1 MHRSR
6 HRFSA
11 FITLTAALVSACG
24 ASTEREELSL
34 SELTQIA
41 SPAGPGSSEPNL
53 TVSEQ
58 GRIYLTWQEQ
68 VDGAHELRFATLEG
82 DRWSDARS
90 IARGD
95 DWFVNWADFP
105 SLVVLPDGRLAAHYL
120 RRNPTGERY
129 HYDVEVR
136 QSNDGGISWSEPV
149 RPHRDGVPA
158 EHGFVSLYPAG
169 GGELGIVWLDGRQ
182 YHARYG
188 GSEEMMLHQTTLAA
202 DGTLGPEVVIDD
214 RICDCCQTSWAITSQ
229 GPVIAYRNRSPEE
242 VRDIYLARNVDGAWS
257 TAAVHADGWEIAACP
272 VNGPAVAA
280 DQNRVAVAWFTAAQD
295 TPRVR
300 IAFSH
305 DAGATFSPPV
315 QIDSGD
321 PIGRV
326 DVMLLNGENALVSWL
341 ERVDGQAAEIRT
353 RVVSRAGAEA
363 SNLVARSTQAR
374 ASGFPRMVRS
384 GNEVVFA
391 WTEAGDPSN
400 VRVARARLAE
410 GR

>member
-1 MHRSR
+1 MYRSKR
-6 HRFSA
+6 WLIA
-11 FITLTAALVSACG
+11 LPLATLTLASACDARG
-24 ASTEREELSL
+24 EREVVALADPV
-34 SELTQIA
+34 QIT

-53 TVSEQ
+53 TVSED
-58 GRIYLTWQEQ
+58 GRVYLSWQEA
-68 VDGAHELRFATLEG
+68 VNGAHELRFATLEG
-82 DRWSDARS
+82 DSWSDARS

-129 HYDVEVR
+129 HYDVEIR
-136 QSNDGGISWSEPV
+136 QSQDGGISWSEPV

-169 GGELGIVWLDGRQ
+169 GGQVGVVWLDGRQ

-188 GSEEMMLHQTTLAA
+188 GSEEMMLQQTTLAA
-202 DGTLGPEVVIDD
+202 DGTLGPEVLIDD
-214 RICDCCQTSWAITSQ
+214 RICDCCQTSWAITSR

-242 VRDIYLARNVDGAWS
+242 VRDIYLARNVDGRW
-257 TAAVHADGWEIAACP
+257 TTTAVHADGWEIAACP

-280 DQNRVAVAWFTAAQD
+280 RDAGVAVAWFTAAQD

-300 IAFSH
+300 VAFSD
-305 DAGATFSPPV
+305 DAGATFSPPI

-326 DVMLLNGENALVSWL
+326 DVLLLNDGSALVSWL
-341 ERVDGQAAEIRT
+341 ERIDGEVAEIRS
-353 RVVSRAGAEA
+353 RVVSRAGAGP
-363 SNLVARSTQAR
+363 SNMVARSTRAR
-374 ASGFPRMVRS
+374 ASGFPRMVLS
-384 GNEVVFA
+384 GNEIVYA
-391 WTEAGDPSN
+391 WTEAGDPSQ
-400 VRVARARLAE
+400 VRVARARLEE